1 MSMLVASEISWSRD
15 LNFTEN
21 KTKLLVFWIKFRIRY
36 TISEMIGRVL
46 SFSPLPHKNV
56 ACPASSSSRRC
67 HWCWPWPKNCF
78 VYLKVSPS
86 NDRIFCIYA
95 PSGNSTK
102 KQLNRERL
110 FEELQN
116 CVKNKNE
123 GNENKTILGDF
134 NCTVDKRDK
143 DGWDQPQR
151 LFNCSSNNSLS
162 RLIVYNGLEH
172 PWRRNLTT
180 TIYHQAHDSG

>member
-1 MSMLVASEISWSRD
+1 M
-15 LNFTEN
+15 
-21 KTKLLVFWIKFRIRY
+21 
-36 TISEMIGRVL
+36 
-46 SFSPLPHKNV
+46 
-56 ACPASSSSRRC
+56 
-67 HWCWPWPKNCF
+67 
-78 VYLKVSPS
+78 YLKVSPS

-143 DGWDQPQR
+143 DG
-151 LFNCSSNNSLS
+151 
-162 RLIVYNGLEH
+162 
-172 PWRRNLTT
+172 
-180 TIYHQAHDSG
+180 